1 MAASIIWKTVKSII
15 LQIIFFTEVTG
26 NRVSVSAFKNTYNKF
41 RASLQHG
48 ISLVVSFSRIF
59 SEDVCFIFFFFFD
72 CSLSSKNLL
81 SLFFCFFK
89 NSEVLY
95 FLFLQ
100 TDDSFNSN

>member
-1 MAASIIWKTVKSII
+1 MAASIIWKIVKSII

-59 SEDVCFIFFFFFD
+59 SEDVCFIFFF
-72 CSLSSKNLL
+72 
-81 SLFFCFFK
+81 LF
-89 NSEVLY
+89 
-95 FLFLQ
+95 
-100 TDDSFNSN
+100 